1 MRVVKIDVPEVF
13 QVGTIITKRPYA
25 WKGYRKKLLHKFE
38 DLSLEQNKF
47 KNSVASKGTKGG
59 GYLCGKNAHYARY
72 IKKNKSQNES
82 NVVQTD
88 DNIIAIVSK
97 IMA

>member
-1 MRVVKIDVPEVF
+1 MKIDILEVF
-13 QVGTIITKRPYA
+13 QVSTIIAKRPYA

-47 KNSVASKGTKGG
+47 KNSGASKGTKGG
-59 GYLCGKNAHYARY
+59 CYLCGKNGHYARY
-72 IKKNKSQNES
+72 SKKNKSQNEP

-88 DNIIAIVSK
+88 DNIIAIVRK